1 MSRTGMLHQAWLAK
15 AVPSFFWKSNRFVE
29 HV

>member
-15 AVPSFFWKSNRFVE
+15 AVPPFFWKSNRFGE